1 MTTPEKPL
9 SVCLTF
15 DLDAMSVW
23 ISSLKS
29 NSPSS
34 ISRGE
39 FGVVG
44 TRRILDLLR
53 RHDLPA
59 TFFIP
64 GHTAMA
70 FPDLIKRIRDEGHEI
85 GHHGWVHDIPEGLT
99 AAKEEEFF
107 VRGLE
112 ALAALDVVPQ
122 GYRAPSVQ
130 FSVNT
135 IDILVKHGISYDA
148 SCSATDFEAYYLRAG
163 DSWEIEEP
171 YVFGKP
177 VDIVAIPFY
186 WGLSDFTRFEIVPGL
201 WDTQQSPSTV
211 YEIWREEFDYAHDYV
226 PGGVFDL
233 CMHPQ
238 SIGRGPRML
247 MLERL
252 VEHMKASPNVL
263 FERAGDFADRWRS
276 EHPFESWTPYSD
288 AASPAK

>member
-1 MTTPEKPL
+1 MQPSDQTL

-23 ISSLKS
+23 ISSLNS

-39 FGVVG
+39 FGVIG
-44 TRRILDLLR
+44 TRRILDLLA
-53 RHDLPA
+53 RHDIKS

-64 GHTAMA
+64 GHTALA
-70 FPDLIKRIRDEGHEI
+70 FPDLVRRIRDEGHEV
-85 GHHGWVHDIPEGLT
+85 GHHGWVHDIPDGLAEG
-99 AAKEEEFF
+99 KEEEYF

-112 ALAALDVVPQ
+112 ALDSLGIVPR

-130 FSVNT
+130 FSTQT
-135 IDILVKHGISYDA
+135 IDILLAHGIEYDA
-148 SCSATDFEAYYLRAG
+148 SCSATDYEAYYLRAG
-163 DSWEIEEP
+163 DKWSVDGP
-171 YVFGKP
+171 YVFGEP

-201 WDTQQSPSTV
+201 WDTQQSPSMV
-211 YEIWREEFDYAHDYV
+211 YEIWAEEFDYAREHV

-238 SIGRGPRML
+238 SIGRGPRMD
-247 MLERL
+247 MLAKL
-252 VEHMKASPNVL
+252 IEHMKDTPGVV
-263 FERAGDFADRWRS
+263 FERCDNYVDRWRAQNPLEVGKQRDGS
-276 EHPFESWTPYSD
+276 
-288 AASPAK
+288 